1 MRSRIATALFAS
13 VLAGPLGGLCW
24 RLARRARADRKR
36 RRRRME
42 IELRLTDALETF
54 HQEVFRLK
62 HYRVLR
68 PTAPGRN
75 AEFIPS
81 TNVSSLRYIKGR
93 QNED

>member
-1 MRSRIATALFAS
+1 MISRSIILLPAS
-13 VLAGPLGGLCW
+13 LLAGFCW
-24 RLARRARADRKR
+24 RLVRRVRADRKR
-36 RRRRME
+36 RLQRVEMK
-42 IELRLTDALETF
+42 LRLADAFQSF

-68 PTAPGRN
+68 PNASERN
-75 AEFIPS
+75 AQLISS

>member
-1 MRSRIATALFAS
+1 MTSRIAIPLFTGLLAS
-13 VLAGPLGGLCW
+13 PLGGLCW
-24 RLARRARADRKR
+24 RLARRLRADGKR
-36 RRRRME
+36 RRRRLE

-68 PTAPGRN
+68 PAATGRN
-75 AEFIPS
+75 AAFIPS

-93 QNED
+93 QK